1 MLELPDSFTRDV
13 RVGFVRKVLGI
24 VSIQL
29 LFTLSMVI
37 YSAFTPS
44 FEAFIKNPYIFAFGI
59 LLSLVPSMSLLCCNL
74 TRIVPINYI
83 MLFLFTLGESIIV
96 TYVSSMYTLE
106 SVIFAV
112 ILFCITTVC
121 LWFASL
127 CMNDI
132 RQYVP
137 IMIGSLCFALFF
149 QLAAIPVCLMGSNY
163 DTYLIMEGVGGSL
176 IYGIY
181 VVIDLKMI

>member
-1 MLELPDSFTRDV
+1 MHELPDSFTRDV

-24 VSIQL
+24 VSFQL

-37 YSAFTPS
+37 YSGSTPS
-44 FEAFIKNPYIFAFGI
+44 FEAFIKNPLILAFGI
-59 LLSLVPSMSLLCCNL
+59 ILSLVPSMSLLCCNL

-83 MLFLFTLGESIIV
+83 MLFLFTLGESIMV
-96 TYVSSMYTLE
+96 TYITSMYTFE

-132 RQYVP
+132 NQYAP

-149 QLAAIPVCLMGSNY
+149 QLAAIPICLMGSNY
-163 DTYLIMEGVGGSL
+163 DTYLMMEGVGGSL